1 MHQFFFHFI
10 HSLDLNRN
18 ITDLATS
25 AGILLVIFLS
35 ANTISSANPVDKSP
49 IELEHEIDGHN
60 DALEVGKRGSFSDVL
75 RDAGSSEEDA
85 YNRILRGASFSR
97 ILRSSPTTSGIGS
110 SEEDEYN
117 RILRGASFSRILR
130 SPTSSFSRILR
141 ARPGA
146 YRFVR
151 PNRGFSR
158 IVRGKPSQFSRI
170 LRESQ
175 GNALDE
181 ATYPRQGRAYSRILR
196 SDPNMAMSPA
206 SLALPYLY
214 ERYANNADVDK
225 RGSSGFSRIL
235 RDSYSRI
242 L

>member
-1 MHQFFFHFI
+1 MYSLNLHQ
-10 HSLDLNRN
+10 N

-60 DALEVGKRGSFSDVL
+60 DALGVDKRGSFSDVL

-170 LRESQ
+170 LREPQ

-181 ATYPRQGRAYSRILR
+181 TSYPRQGRAYSRILR

-225 RGSSGFSRIL
+225 RASSGFSRIL

>member
-1 MHQFFFHFI
+1 MG
-10 HSLDLNRN
+10 LNRN

-35 ANTISSANPVDKSP
+35 ANAISSANPVDKSP

-60 DALEVGKRGSFSDVL
+60 DALEVDKRGSFSDVL

-141 ARPGA
+141 ARPEA

-151 PNRGFSR
+151 PSRGFSR

-175 GNALDE
+175 GNIMGQA
-181 ATYPRQGRAYSRILR
+181 YPRQGRAYSRILR

-214 ERYANNADVDK
+214 ERYGNNADVEK